1 MHEISS
7 GYESDWDIDAR
18 VSSYHGYIS
27 GKKRLS
33 IEELESI
40 AEFLKVNIYQ
50 GMNPLSAEAI
60 SYIADVE

>member
-18 VSSYHGYIS
+18 VSKYHGYVS
-27 GKKRLS
+27 GKQRLS

-40 AEFLKVNIYQ
+40 ADFFKTNIYQ

-60 SYIADVE
+60 SYIAEVQ